1 MIALVLYVRMHD
13 GRYHGWGD
21 WPPSPARLFQ
31 ALVAGCGLRGPI
43 KPTEKEAREWLE
55 RQKPPHPE
63 VPEDCAVSGKEALEW
78 LERQKPPLIG
88 APFSRRAK
96 RSVLLYMPN
105 NDTDAIGGDPAKMA
119 KIRTA
124 TKVFQ
129 PYFFD
134 ARVPFVYAW
143 PLAGAPNDEEH
154 ARAICALAERLY
166 QFGRGIDM
174 AWSWGEVLKED
185 ALEDLLATYSGCLY
199 RSAAGRGGRSLLCP
213 RPGSLESLTQRHA
226 AFGKRFRYSQQGNSV
241 EAVFRKP
248 PPPRFRAVA
257 YESPPSRQLFEFRAP
272 TPEGGFTA
280 WPLEKASLLA
290 VRLRDAAVQRL
301 KEAKPDQSADIDR
314 ALIGRKPDGSNGCP
328 PEDRVRIIPLPSI
341 GHFHADR
348 QIRRVLVEVPGTC
361 PLRADDVFWAFS
373 GLEVI
378 DMATGEIQAAL
389 IRKDDDGFLRHF
401 GLEEATAYR
410 LWRTVTPAAL
420 PAFAGRRRRQ
430 TGLDPARKLAI
441 AAVAV
446 FHALR
451 HAGVRTKVK
460 TMKLQPEPFEFH
472 GSRAE
477 SFAEGTRFPESRLW
491 HIEIQ
496 FCQAVLGP
504 LLIGDGRFLG
514 LGLMAPVNSQALPP
528 DQYPCG
534 DSEGKGEPVENVP
547 YSEPTAT

>member
-1 MIALVLYVRMHD
+1 MSALVLYVRMHD

-31 ALVAGCGLRGPI
+31 ALVAGSGLGGPI
-43 KPTEKEAREWLE
+43 EPTEKET
-55 RQKPPHPE
+55 
-63 VPEDCAVSGKEALEW
+63 LEW

-88 APFSRRAK
+88 APFPRRAK
-96 RSVLLYMPN
+96 RGVLLYMPN
-105 NDTDAIGGDPAKMA
+105 NDTDAIGGDPAEMA

-174 AWSWGEVLKED
+174 AWSWGELLEED

-226 AFGKRFRYSQQGNSV
+226 AFGKRFRYSQQAKV

-257 YESPPSRQLFEFRAP
+257 YASPPSRQLYEFRAP

-314 ALIGRKPDGSNGCP
+314 ALIGRKPDGSNDCP

-361 PLRADDVFWAFS
+361 PLRADDVLWAFS

-389 IRKDDDGFLRHF
+389 SRTDDEGFLRHY
-401 GLEEATAYR
+401 GLEEGTGYR

-420 PAFAGRRRRQ
+420 PGCAGRRRTQ
-430 TGLDPARKLAI
+430 TGLDRARKQARAA
-441 AAVAV
+441 AAV
-446 FHALR
+446 FQALR
-451 HAGVRTKVK
+451 HAGVK
-460 TMKLQPEPFEFH
+460 TNVEAMKLQPEPFEFH

-514 LGLMAPVNSQALPP
+514 LGLMAPVNSQAPPP